1 MSRFDLIWVVQSC
14 MQKTFASDFAQ
25 TGLER
30 AWCTNNQKA
39 HLSQD
44 ATLHVVPI
52 CRTSPA
58 LRCRANQND
67 ALAHPAPIRG
77 AARDRHGRWVW
88 DAMDAAASGA
98 IIARTNDAATYGEV
112 VWFWRSNAGAK

>member
-1 MSRFDLIWVVQSC
+1 

-44 ATLHVVPI
+44 ATLPVVPI

-67 ALAHPAPIRG
+67 ALAHPAPEKEGRLAIVTDVGSGMRWTHIAGRNCCATSGVWAGGGIEVSWRPHRG
-77 AARDRHGRWVW
+77 AQ
-88 DAMDAAASGA
+88 ASQ
-98 IIARTNDAATYGEV
+98 Y
-112 VWFWRSNAGAK
+112 